1 MGYYYGRPGHV
12 LFGRIV
18 VAFKLSASAESSEV
32 LFYKNFEDIKNIEGD
47 ADERGLAHK
56 VSEES
61 FRVPQRLFMPSKF

>member
-18 VAFKLSASAESSEV
+18 VAFKLSASAGSSEV
-32 LFYKNFEDIKNIEGD
+32 LFYKNFEDKNIEGD

-61 FRVPQRLFMPSKF
+61 FRVPQRLLMPSKF